1 MLWWRALYKR
11 QWLICIGIL
20 GLLNACG
27 PIPKPFQ
34 SAPAIKISNP
44 LLAIPDGA
52 GVTVTPVEGANPNVS
67 GPLTEALVAALIA
80 REIPAT
86 AGGALTNGL
95 LLEGKAQWQDRK
107 ALIDWRLTDHLG
119 NQVALVQAEVP
130 ATRTAYDQ
138 GYPLLIQELANTAAD
153 LVANSLHPDA
163 TVLTEQ
169 TGARSVAVVG
179 VEGAPGDGN
188 AALASAMTAVL
199 KEAGVSIADSPE
211 DATLLLAGS
220 VLQGQPQNGSQEITI
235 RWWLMDATGTVLG
248 TLQQSNLV
256 PEGSLNDR
264 WGGAAYDATLANV
277 QAIQEILGTIDDV
290 RSVQTTVQ

>member
-1 MLWWRALYKR
+1 MYKR

-34 SAPAIKISNP
+34 SAPATKISNP

-52 GVTVTPVEGANPNVS
+52 GVTVTPVEGANPNIS

-95 LLEGKAQWQDRK
+95 LLEGTAHWRDRK
-107 ALIDWRLTDHLG
+107 ALVDWRLTDHLG
-119 NQVALVQAEVP
+119 NQVALIQAEVP

-138 GYPLLIQELANTAAD
+138 GYPLLVQELADTGAD
-153 LVANSLHPDA
+153 LVANSLRPDT

-169 TGARSVAVVG
+169 TGPRSVAIMG

-188 AALASAMTAVL
+188 TALASAMTTVL
-199 KEAGVSIADSPE
+199 DEAGVTIADSPE

-220 VLQGQPQNGSQEITI
+220 VLQGEPQNGSQEITI

-256 PEGSLNDR
+256 PEDSLNDK

-277 QAIQEILGTIDDV
+277 QAIQEILGKIDTV
-290 RSVQTTVQ
+290 RSVDPSVQ